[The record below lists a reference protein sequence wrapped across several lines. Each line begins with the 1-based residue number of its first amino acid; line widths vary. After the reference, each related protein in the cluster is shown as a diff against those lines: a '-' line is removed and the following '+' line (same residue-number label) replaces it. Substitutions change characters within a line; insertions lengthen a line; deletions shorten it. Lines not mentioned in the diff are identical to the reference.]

1 MRPTGICF
9 QIDNEVTPGYISIV
23 NCSWIKKHV
32 LQSSK
37 FKCIHNFYTVNI
49 IYVCTVFKTHNAQ
62 VYMYFSIYVKREN
75 KLPPSFFPLLLPICR
90 LSTVAELHTLIAHV
104 LEWKCFAHSAIQ
116 WDKRC
121 GKVTKI
127 CEKANT
133 KAHTYTHVHVNRE
146 KVKKSYNSSV
156 KENKQNKLKE
166 RKKKTAENKITKKKV
181 QQ

>member
-1 MRPTGICF
+1 
-9 QIDNEVTPGYISIV
+9 
-23 NCSWIKKHV
+23 
-32 LQSSK
+32 
-37 FKCIHNFYTVNI
+37 
-49 IYVCTVFKTHNAQ
+49 
-62 VYMYFSIYVKREN
+62 MYFSIYVKREN
-75 KLPPSFFPLLLPICR
+75 KLPPSFFPLLLPIYR

-104 LEWKCFAHSAIQ
+104 PEWKCFAHSAIQ

-166 RKKKTAENKITKKKV
+166 TKKKKNSRKQNNKKKSTTIKRTITKKTLQK
-181 QQ
+181 QKHLKGKRKLKAEGWKTNNFG